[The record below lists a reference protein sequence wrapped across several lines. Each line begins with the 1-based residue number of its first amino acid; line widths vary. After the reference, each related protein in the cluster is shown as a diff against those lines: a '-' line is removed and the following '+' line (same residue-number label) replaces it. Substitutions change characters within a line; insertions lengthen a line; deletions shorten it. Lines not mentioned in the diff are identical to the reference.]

1 MTKEVWY
8 CPSLYPK
15 NIRQVQTTNNSQK
28 KERGKTEKDRIEG
41 KREN

>member
-1 MTKEVWY
+1 MVKEVWY

-15 NIRQVQTTNNSQK
+15 NIRQVQTTNDSQK
-28 KERGKTEKDRIEG
+28 KEKGKTEKERMGG

>member
-8 CPSLYPK
+8 CASLYPK
-15 NIRQVQTTNNSQK
+15 NIRQVQTINNSQK
-28 KERGKTEKDRIEG
+28 KEKGKTEKERMGG